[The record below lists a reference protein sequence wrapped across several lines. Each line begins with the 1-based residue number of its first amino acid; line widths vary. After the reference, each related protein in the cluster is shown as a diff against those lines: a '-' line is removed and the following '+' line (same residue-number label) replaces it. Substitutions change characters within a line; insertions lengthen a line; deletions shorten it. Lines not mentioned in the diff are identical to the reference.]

1 MKFGGGV
8 FFSDLERGDNLFIMK
23 RGRHVGG
30 FESKERK
37 GRIRTGGGV
46 QEEIR
51 NILNVYNKG
60 FKYGRVKKVITEGGR
75 WGGRKGTRRLG

>member
-8 FFSDLERGDNLFIMK
+8 FFFDLKKGDNLFIMK
-23 RGRHVGG
+23 RGRHVRG

-51 NILNVYNKG
+51 NILLNPPL
-60 FKYGRVKKVITEGGR
+60 KYWRVKKVITEGGR